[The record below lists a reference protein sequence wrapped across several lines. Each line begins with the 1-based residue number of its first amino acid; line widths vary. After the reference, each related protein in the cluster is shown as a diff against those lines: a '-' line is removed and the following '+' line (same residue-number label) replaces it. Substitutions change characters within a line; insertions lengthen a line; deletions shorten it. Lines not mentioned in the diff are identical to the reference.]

1 MSRSLRSLAVA
12 AGLMAGCASTLKV
25 NTQYDPTAPFGAYR
39 TYAWLATTPGAEQAA
54 SIRDPGVRAF
64 VVGSIDREMQR
75 RGFVQVPPDKN
86 PDFFVSVIGWAQNR
100 VEVTNYGYAYA
111 PAYMYGPFGP
121 APYSAAVPMAEVN
134 QYTEGTLILDFVD
147 AKSLKL
153 FWRGTATDTVTSA
166 SHLKSVIDEA
176 AKKLLAAF
184 PPKKA

>member
-12 AGLMAGCASTLKV
+12 AGLLAGCSSLKV

-54 SIRDPGVRAF
+54 SIRDPGVRAL
-64 VVGSIDREMQR
+64 VVDAIDREMKR
-75 RGFVQVPPDKN
+75 RGFVRTTPDQA
-86 PDFFVSVIGWAQNR
+86 PDFLVSVIGWAQNK
-100 VEVTNYGYAYA
+100 VEVTNYGYGYA

-147 AKSLKL
+147 ARTNKL
-153 FWRGTATDTVTSA
+153 FWRGTATDTVTSP
-166 SHLKSVIDEA
+166 SHLKAVIDEA
-176 AKKLLAAF
+176 AKKLLEAY
-184 PPKKA
+184 PPKPKQ